1 LLSLWKTDDLGG
13 GISIDPLGFVRR
25 KMMAAKSKRFQITYH
40 VDVELYANELWPDG
54 DAPENP
60 TVSDVRRL
68 IHKSGGIYRVLD
80 DWNLREGAYVGI
92 SEGKNDDG

>member
-1 LLSLWKTDDLGG
+1 
-13 GISIDPLGFVRR
+13 
-25 KMMAAKSKRFQITYH
+25 MAAKSKRFQITYH